1 MRLPAPCIAA
11 LFFPALAQAQ
21 DCSNGRYVVPNLFP
35 AIDSIP
41 AVEFGSNIA
50 VDGTTQTLRMD
61 IYAPANDALQ
71 DRPVVVVAFGGSFV
85 QGDRGDVAP
94 LCSQLA
100 RMGYVAVAPDYRVG
114 FFFPNTSTTMHAV
127 QRCVHD
133 LKAAIRFL
141 RKSVAEN
148 NNPYGID
155 PDRIIISGVSAGA
168 IGALHLTY
176 MNDPAE
182 LPAPLV
188 ADSAALGGME
198 GLSGNPG
205 YSSVPM
211 ACVSLSGALM
221 DTTWIHP
228 GDQHFAGIHETGDG
242 IVPCYTEQAYALGF
256 PTGIVVSG
264 DHDISLRM
272 DHIGLPHCYLE
283 YPGTGHVGY
292 LDYDPV
298 NSLAFVYQFLANE
311 VCNQALA
318 CSDATSGVAEAVPT
332 TTPLNL
338 WPVPA
343 SEVLHL
349 ALDAP
354 VHVHILDV
362 QGRSVL
368 EHALPQ
374 GTATLD
380 VSALPNGLYVVQ
392 ATGATVQTARLI
404 ISRE

>member
-1 MRLPAPCIAA
+1 MRTLSILVPTVLFPSLLAA
-11 LFFPALAQAQ
+11 QE
-21 DCSNGRYVVPNLFP
+21 CGTGRYVVPGYFP
-35 AIDSIP
+35 QIDSIP
-41 AVEFGSNIA
+41 AVVYGSNTSA
-50 VDGTTQTLRMD
+50 DGGSTQTLRMD
-61 IYAPANDALQ
+61 IYAPANDDLDA
-71 DRPVVVVAFGGSFV
+71 RPVVVVAFGGSFV
-85 QGDRGDVAP
+85 QGSRADVAP

-141 RKSVAEN
+141 RKSVAEDG
-148 NNPYGID
+148 NPYAID
-155 PDRIIISGVSAGA
+155 PDRIIVGGVSAGA

-176 MNDPAE
+176 MNEPGE

-228 GDQHFAGIHETGDG
+228 GDQPCAGIHETGDP
-242 IVPCYTEQAYALGF
+242 IVPCYTAQAYALGF

-292 LDYDPV
+292 LDYDPL
-298 NSLAFVYQFLANE
+298 NSLAFMYQFLANV
-311 VCNQALA
+311 VCNQALS
-318 CSDATSGVAEAVPT
+318 CTDATARVAEQPASMEPVR
-332 TTPLNL
+332 L
-338 WPVPA
+338 WPQPA
-343 SEVLHL
+343 SDKLHL
-349 ALDAP
+349 ELSAASRVRIIDGKGR
-354 VHVHILDV
+354 VV
-362 QGRSVL
+362 QDRS
-368 EHALPQ
+368 LPL

-380 VSALPNGLYVVQ
+380 ISSLAEGLYLVEV
-392 ATGATVQTARLI
+392 TGHAVRTARLVI
-404 ISRE
+404 AR

>member
-1 MRLPAPCIAA
+1 MMRLPLPCFAA
-11 LFFPALAQAQ
+11 LLLPALATAQ
-21 DCSNGRYVVPNLFP
+21 DCNNGRYVMPNVFP
-35 AIDSIP
+35 VIDSIP
-41 AVEFGSNIA
+41 AVVFGSNTA

-61 IYAPANDALQ
+61 IYAPANDILT

-114 FFFPNTSTTMHAV
+114 LFFPNTSTTMHAV

-133 LKAAIRFL
+133 LRAAIRFL
-141 RKSVAEN
+141 RKSVAEEG
-148 NNPYGID
+148 NPYHID

-198 GLSGNPG
+198 GNSGNPG

-228 GDQHFAGIHETGDG
+228 GDQHYAGIHETGDG

-311 VCNQALA
+311 VCNQTLA
-318 CSDATSGVAEAVPT
+318 CSDATAGVAEAAPAT
-332 TTPLNL
+332 DPLKL

-343 SEVLHL
+343 TDVMHL

-354 VHVHILDV
+354 ARVQILDA
-362 QGRSVL
+362 QGRTVL
-368 EHALPQ
+368 ERAMPKGTTSLDVTALPE
-374 GTATLD
+374 
-380 VSALPNGLYVVQ
+380 GLYMVQ
-392 ATGATVQTARLI
+392 TTGATVQTARLLI
-404 ISRE
+404 AR